1 MPTATIEM
9 TAETTT
15 RSTKDESTRESS
27 RSVPEALWAAWVVRR
42 DAALRERILI
52 QYAPLVKYV
61 VGRLAITLPPSLDSD
76 DILSYGTMGLLDAID
91 RYDPSRGVTFET
103 YAIARIRGSIIDGLR
118 SQDPVS
124 RTARQRS
131 RKIDHAYANL
141 GAELGRPVT
150 DVEVAAHLGMDLSVL
165 HETQLLTSPI
175 LVSIDSPVESE
186 DSASATWSDLI
197 PDHHSPDPESLAE
210 RREMLHALIG
220 AIKRLPERERLVL
233 ALYYDEE
240 LTMKEISRVLEVSES
255 RVCQLHSQALLRL
268 RRQLR
273 ERAA

>member
-1 MPTATIEM
+1 MSSVTLETSNSSMKSDELHAVETKPT
-9 TAETTT
+9 
-15 RSTKDESTRESS
+15 
-27 RSVPEALWAAWVVRR
+27 PQEALWQAWVLRR

-91 RYDPSRGVTFET
+91 RYDPTRGVTFET

-131 RKIDHAYANL
+131 RKIEHAFAEL
-141 GAELGRPVT
+141 EVELGRTAT
-150 DVEVAAHLGMDLSVL
+150 DAEVASRLGIDLTTL
-165 HETQLLTSPI
+165 HETQLQTTPSV
-175 LVSIDSPVESE
+175 VSIDSPVEID
-186 DSASATWSDLI
+186 DSGSTTWGDLI
-197 PDHHSPDPESLAE
+197 RDEHSPNPVELAE
-210 RREMLHALIG
+210 KREVLQALVG
-220 AIKRLPERERLVL
+220 ALQHLPDRERLVL
-233 ALYYDEE
+233 ALYYNEE

-255 RVCQLHSQALLRL
+255 RVCQLHSQALVRL
-268 RRQLR
+268 RRYLR
-273 ERAA
+273 DRAA